1 MAIYVEISRGRG
13 EKPETY
19 MLTLV
24 SKDQVSKRRCLPPLD
39 SDGEES
45 SSKPESPDVKGK
57 APGMAL
63 SSCIGELGSLI

>member
-24 SKDQVSKRRCLPPLD
+24 PKDQVSKRRCLPLD